1 MYKSVIREYSYNLFK
16 LNIILKM
23 FMYTTDIVQEGCSV
37 AMLGVGIFVPLCM
50 LTVLLGQLWQ

>member
-23 FMYTTDIVQEGCSV
+23 FMYTKDIVQEGCSV
-37 AMLGVGIFVPLCM
+37 AMLSIGISWPLCM
-50 LTVLLGQLWQ
+50 LTVLLEVRS